1 MYKIEDP
8 VYIDMSTEADD
19 IKGNCMQEDE
29 VDGTCSTRGRNY
41 KCKAIGWEN
50 LKWRNHV
57 GGL

>member
-41 KCKAIGWEN
+41 KCKAIG
-50 LKWRNHV
+50 
-57 GGL
+57 